1 MLDKSLPMCYVLMVK
16 EDTEVYPRYSLPDGY
31 SFKFYEKGDEKTWV
45 EIEMTVGQFQTME
58 EGLASFNAEFVE
70 GHTLQPEER
79 IFFVIDSNGKAV
91 ATGALWNGEWKGETK
106 QRMHW
111 IAVDESCKG
120 KGIAKAIVTK
130 ALDLYNELGYKGFI
144 YLITESWCYSA
155 VNIYEKFGFKLYEG
169 EMPTQDFGISN
180 EEFIKQNELGIKL
193 IKEKIQS
200 YKK

>member
-58 EGLASFNAEFVE
+58 EGLASFNVEFVE

-120 KGIAKAIVTK
+120 KGIAKAIVDSPDEVTVVEAVDGK
-130 ALDLYNELGYKGFI
+130 RVNLTLSVAEDDMGVLDPFESAAQSLVNMKKLG
-144 YLITESWCYSA
+144 
-155 VNIYEKFGFKLYEG
+155 FG
-169 EMPTQDFGISN
+169 
-180 EEFIKQNELGIKL
+180 
-193 IKEKIQS
+193 
-200 YKK
+200 